1 MELNIGFITEDECN
15 EALTIIEELKMYLD
29 DCTTDKDE
37 KPYKVVYYA
46 LCKLQQ
52 GIKNIVEEK
61 EEEIANEPLKTDIRH
76 TEL

>member
-29 DCTTDKDE
+29 DCTADKDE

-46 LCKLQQ
+46 LYKLKEA
-52 GIKNIVEEK
+52 ISNIIEEK
-61 EEEIANEPLKTDIRH
+61 KRVAYQPLKN
-76 TEL
+76 

>member
-29 DCTTDKDE
+29 DCTADKDE

-52 GIKNIVEEK
+52 GISKKVEEK
-61 EEEIANEPLKTDIRH
+61 IEEVTNHPIKN
-76 TEL
+76 

>member
-1 MELNIGFITEDECN
+1 MKLNIGFIIEDECN

-29 DCTTDKDE
+29 DCTADKDE

-52 GIKNIVEEK
+52 GLSKKVEEK
-61 EEEIANEPLKTDIRH
+61 IEEVTNHPIKN
-76 TEL
+76 